1 MLAINT
7 DKSYWTEPI
16 DKTLKYFNS
25 STDGLDQLEA
35 IDRLNIFGLNELA
48 KKKKKTV
55 ITALISKFLN
65 PLILIL
71 LGASAVSAMVGEVTE
86 FVIIQITVV
95 IGVVL
100 DFFQEYQAEQAAEKL
115 RQKVSLT
122 ATVWR
127 DKLKQEIRVSK
138 LVPGDVI
145 LLSVGDIV
153 PADCRILSAKNFLVN
168 QSVLTG
174 EPYPQEKNAQAIG
187 KSNASLVD
195 RTNVVFMGTNIV
207 AGEAEAL
214 VVNTGSK
221 TEFGKIASQ
230 LVKKRP
236 QTEFEKGI
244 KNFGYFL
251 MRVVFILVLVV
262 FFINAFFKH
271 EILESFLF
279 ALALAVGL
287 TPELLPMIITI
298 NLSKGAVRMSKK
310 KVIVKDLRSI
320 QNLGSME
327 VLCTDKTG
335 TLTES
340 KISLVRWEDINREQN
355 NQVLLFGYLNSALE
369 TGLKSPLAQSVV
381 AELHNK
387 LDISGFRLSDEI
399 PFDFDRK
406 RLSVIVE
413 HENKLWLIAK
423 GAPEGIFT
431 TCSQYLEKQKLLALT
446 PTVKAKII
454 KQFDDLSHKGYR
466 VVAIG
471 YKETKK
477 LPKYEISDEQNLIFL
492 GFMAFYDPPKKSV
505 AESLKQLSQL
515 GIDLKILTGDSEE
528 VTIKVAEEIGF
539 SVNKVLNAETIDD
552 LSDEALM
559 AKIKDV
565 NIFVRLNPEQKKRI
579 IKLLKQNNLVVGYL
593 GDGINDALPLR
604 EADVGISVN
613 NAADVAKEAADLILL
628 HKDLHVLKDGVEE
641 GRMTY
646 GNVMKYILMGTSS
659 NFGNMFSVALASL
672 FLPFLP
678 MLPVQILLNNLLYET
693 SQLGISSDKV
703 DSTYLHKPKK
713 WNIGFIRHFM
723 LVFGPISSLFDFITF
738 GILLFIF
745 NSAMHLFQA
754 GWFVESLTTQALII
768 FSIRTKTTPFY
779 KSRPSLTLVLIT
791 LIIVGIAW
799 IIPLSPLRYAFKFSP
814 LPINFYLLLIIMVGI
829 YFVLVESVKK
839 YFYKKYEL

>member
-1 MLAINT
+1 MGDI
-7 DKSYWTEPI
+7 TE
-16 DKTLKYFNS
+16 
-25 STDGLDQLEA
+25 
-35 IDRLNIFGLNELA
+35 
-48 KKKKKTV
+48 
-55 ITALISKFLN
+55 
-65 PLILIL
+65 
-71 LGASAVSAMVGEVTE
+71 
-86 FVIIQITVV
+86 VIIIQTTVF
-95 IGVVL
+95 IGVFL
-100 DFFQEYQAEQAAEKL
+100 DFFQEHKAGQAAEKL
-115 RQKVSLT
+115 KLKVSLT
-122 ATVWR
+122 ATVLR
-127 DKLKQEIRVSK
+127 DNFKQEIHVDK
-138 LVPGDVI
+138 LVPGDVVI
-145 LLSVGDIV
+145 LSVGDII
-153 PADCRILSAKNFLVN
+153 PADCLLLTAKNFLVN
-168 QSVLTG
+168 QSILTG
-174 EPYPQEKNAQAIG
+174 ESFPQEKNADKTLKDG
-187 KSNASLVD
+187 TSLSD
-195 RTNVVFMGTNIV
+195 WTNVVFMSTNV
-207 AGEAEAL
+207 VSGEATAI
-214 VVNTGSK
+214 VVETGSK
-221 TEFGKIASQ
+221 TEFGKIAKQ
-230 LVKKRP
+230 LVAKRP
-236 QTEFEKGI
+236 VTEFEKGI

-251 MRVVFILVLVV
+251 MRVVFILVLIV

-320 QNLGSME
+320 QDLGSME

-340 KISLVRWEDINREQN
+340 TISLVRWEDMNKEQN
-355 NQVLLFGYLNSALE
+355 DQVLLFGYLNSVLQ

-381 AELHNK
+381 TTLKDK
-387 LDISGFRLSDEI
+387 LDISGYRLIDEI

-413 HENKLWLIAK
+413 NNSKLLLIAA

-431 TCSQYLEKQKLLALT
+431 KCLHFGEKQKQLVLGQNQK
-446 PTVKAKII
+446 VKII
-454 KQFDDLSHKGYR
+454 KQFSDLSHKGYR

-471 YKETKK
+471 YKEVKK
-477 LPKYEISDEQNLIFL
+477 LPKYQVSDERDLTFL
-492 GFMAFYDPPKKSV
+492 GFMAFYDPPKKSA
-505 AESLKQLSQL
+505 AEALKNLRQL

-528 VTIKVAEEIGF
+528 VTIKIAEEMGLP
-539 SVNKVLNAETIDD
+539 VDKVLNGEVIDS

-559 AKIKDV
+559 AKVADV
-565 NIFVRLNPEQKKRI
+565 SIYVRLNPEQKKRI
-579 IKLLKQNNLVVGYL
+579 IKILKQKNLVVGYM

-641 GRMTY
+641 GRITY

-659 NFGNMFSVALASL
+659 NFGNMFSVALASF

-678 MLPVQILLNNLLYET
+678 MLPAQILLNNLLYEAT
-693 SQLGISSDKV
+693 QLGISSDKV

-713 WNIGFIRHFM
+713 WNINFIRHFM
-723 LVFGPISSLFDFITF
+723 LVFGPISSLFDFMTF

-745 NSAMHLFQA
+745 KSSMHLFQA

-779 KSRPSLTLVLIT
+779 KSKPSLSLLLTALVV
-791 LIIVGIAW
+791 VGIAW
-799 IIPLSPLRYAFKFSP
+799 IIPLSPLQQVFKFSP
-814 LPINFYLLLIIMVGI
+814 LPFNFYLLLVMMVGI
-829 YFVLVESVKK
+829 YFVLVELVKK